1 MSNPNLLKSLI
12 RCNQGILK
20 QKLSLLSVIES
31 KFGIEELTQTLF
43 QKKCPIVHAS
53 IGQHYRHSMD
63 HMELAVLVA
72 ATRNE
77 MGDMGVDMD
86 PITLRYDNRVR
97 GGTLEND
104 VLEARKRLLSVHRIL
119 EEINCCHHPD
129 INDHGGINIMDEPVY
144 ASFMLSSDASELE
157 LDLSSTIGREMGF
170 AAHHAIHHLAMVK
183 IIAVHTLGLEE
194 SELPDDFGMAPS
206 TTRFEENLEVER

>member
-1 MSNPNLLKSLI
+1 MNLLKSLI

-31 KFGIEELTQTLF
+31 KYGIEELTQNLF
-43 QKKCPIVHAS
+43 QKKCPIVQAS

-77 MGDMGVDMD
+77 MRDIGVDMD

-104 VLEARKRLLSVHRIL
+104 VNEARKRILSVHRIL
-119 EEINCCHHPD
+119 EEINCCHSPD
-129 INDHGGINIMDEPVY
+129 IDSNDNDRINIMDEPVY
-144 ASFMLSSDASELE
+144 ASFMLSSDASEPE
-157 LDLSSTIGREMGF
+157 MDLPSTIGREMGF
-170 AAHHAIHHLAMVK
+170 VAHHAIHHLAMVRV
-183 IIAVHTLGLEE
+183 IAVHTLGLEE
-194 SELPDDFGMAPS
+194 SELPNDFGKAPS
-206 TTRFEENLEVER
+206 TAQFEKNLEDGS

>member
-1 MSNPNLLKSLI
+1 
-12 RCNQGILK
+12 
-20 QKLSLLSVIES
+20 
-31 KFGIEELTQTLF
+31 
-43 QKKCPIVHAS
+43 
-53 IGQHYRHSMD
+53 
-63 HMELAVLVA
+63 
-72 ATRNE
+72 
-77 MGDMGVDMD
+77 
-86 PITLRYDNRVR
+86 
-97 GGTLEND
+97 
-104 VLEARKRLLSVHRIL
+104 
-119 EEINCCHHPD
+119 
-129 INDHGGINIMDEPVY
+129 MDEPVY